1 MFNVELKTH
10 PYNKHSTDS
19 KSIWRITFV
28 LLFSLGFEVRGS
40 VLEFGWIQGF
50 VNLVLC
56 MVMTQY
62 FGDGWSTNKGGDLC
76 IWSMVKDSRITV
88 V

>member
-1 MFNVELKTH
+1 MWSSKHTLTT
-10 PYNKHSTDS
+10 KHSTDS

-28 LLFSLGFEVRGS
+28 LLFSLGFEVRGK